1 MRNFADELIEQCMKK
16 NSVLVVGL
24 DPDIK
29 LFPDFLSKQI
39 DSSLE
44 SISEVIYEFN
54 KIVIDAV
61 ADHVVAVK
69 PQLAYYEVYGS
80 YGIKALEKTIEYA
93 RSKQLVIINDA
104 KRGDIGSTSMAYAQ
118 AFLGEGI
125 IAGDMVTVNPF
136 LGSDGYMP
144 FLEVA
149 DENNKGVFLLLK
161 TSNPSSYEIQDLI
174 LENGEQLYFKMAE
187 DINKLASATI
197 GSNNY
202 SYIGAV
208 VGATYPEEAKKLRK
222 MLPYSIFLVPGF
234 GKQGGKAEN
243 LSVFFDA
250 KGNGALISSS
260 RGIIYSYM
268 DGDNEWVKAT
278 KDEMFKRIQKS
289 VLTANE
295 QINSVRFNESGI

>member
-93 RSKQLVIINDA
+93 RSKH
-104 KRGDIGSTSMAYAQ
+104 
-118 AFLGEGI
+118 
-125 IAGDMVTVNPF
+125 
-136 LGSDGYMP
+136 
-144 FLEVA
+144 
-149 DENNKGVFLLLK
+149 
-161 TSNPSSYEIQDLI
+161 
-174 LENGEQLYFKMAE
+174 
-187 DINKLASATI
+187 
-197 GSNNY
+197 
-202 SYIGAV
+202 
-208 VGATYPEEAKKLRK
+208 
-222 MLPYSIFLVPGF
+222 
-234 GKQGGKAEN
+234 
-243 LSVFFDA
+243 
-250 KGNGALISSS
+250 
-260 RGIIYSYM
+260 
-268 DGDNEWVKAT
+268 
-278 KDEMFKRIQKS
+278 
-289 VLTANE
+289 
-295 QINSVRFNESGI
+295 